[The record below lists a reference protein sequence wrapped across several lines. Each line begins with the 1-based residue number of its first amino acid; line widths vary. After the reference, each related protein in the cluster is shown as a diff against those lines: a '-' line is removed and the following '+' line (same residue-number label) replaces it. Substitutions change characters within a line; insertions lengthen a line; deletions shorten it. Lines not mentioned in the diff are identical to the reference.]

1 MKRRPGAATRA
12 LRAATATVTVA
23 GGIAVFALDTLH
35 TAWLVTVVT
44 LLTAPATATW
54 LRGPDTESW

>member
-12 LRAATATVTVA
+12 LRVTTAAATVA
-23 GGIAVFALDTLH
+23 GGIAVFLLDTLH

-44 LLTAPATATW
+44 LMTATAIATW
-54 LRGPDTESW
+54 LRGPDNESR